1 MALLAPPNS
10 PRCDPRCVRPRG
22 FGLLRPGYGLLWTI
36 RMDRSRAGSPP
47 FTTLHR
53 GSPPCRPPASGPAG
67 CGGRPDRA
75 TSSGR
80 GCRKVRTGISSVSQ
94 NFDSVVSHRQRGPP
108 WCYRR
113 RRAVT
118 RVTRRLER
126 RTAASGR
133 VGGRGGHHLASTTA
147 AWAARGI
154 RGIHGDCS
162 ARQPGASA
170 GPRRVAERA
179 RRDPADVPSRALA
192 RGGLRGTIRLLSV
205 TDEGHRASEHDQRL
219 VCSTHHCT
227 KLSSSMEPCWC
238 GSSRR
243 MAAMCTRS
251 SSGA

>member
-1 MALLAPPNS
+1 MVYYGPYVWTAAVPAHHPSPPS
-10 PRCDPRCVRPRG
+10 TGVHHPPRPAPRG
-22 FGLLRPGYGLLWTI
+22 
-36 RMDRSRAGSPP
+36 AG
-47 FTTLHR
+47 
-53 GSPPCRPPASGPAG
+53 A
-67 CGGRPDRA
+67 D
-75 TSSGR
+75 
-80 GCRKVRTGISSVSQ
+80 RTGRQVQAADVVRYARASRRFPKISIPSCPTDNVDRMVLPKEAGG
-94 NFDSVVSHRQRGPP
+94 NAGNTPP
-108 WCYRR
+108 
-113 RRAVT
+113 
-118 RVTRRLER
+118 

-133 VGGRGGHHLASTTA
+133 VGGCGGHHLASTTA

>member
-1 MALLAPPNS
+1 MPPTHKFAG
-10 PRCDPRCVRPRG
+10 RADVVRYARASRRFPQISI
-22 FGLLRPGYGLLWTI
+22 PSCPADNVD
-36 RMDRSRAGSPP
+36 RMVLPKEAGGNAGNTPP
-47 FTTLHR
+47 
-53 GSPPCRPPASGPAG
+53 
-67 CGGRPDRA
+67 
-75 TSSGR
+75 
-80 GCRKVRTGISSVSQ
+80 
-94 NFDSVVSHRQRGPP
+94 
-108 WCYRR
+108 
-113 RRAVT
+113 
-118 RVTRRLER
+118 

-179 RRDPADVPSRALA
+179 RRDPADLPSRALA